1 MADPLKSMCK
11 CTVDGYAG
19 MMQYE
24 GRTAQGQE
32 KTGCLAGHSE
42 SPCCCCL
49 IEPHQQKPE
58 TYKTPSSPRMPL
70 PPQLPRIGGPLLSG
84 LIFRPDRLGLVFL
97 GGGVLY
103 RNFKGGLL
111 A

>member
-58 TYKTPSSPRMPL
+58 TYKTSSSRKECQMTVL
-70 PPQLPRIGGPLLSG
+70 MEEQSHESIRIIQKSSWC
-84 LIFRPDRLGLVFL
+84 
-97 GGGVLY
+97 
-103 RNFKGGLL
+103 
-111 A
+111 